1 MIYRKGRLTMRT
13 KTLWNNGWYFYADTA
28 CGETLPA
35 EPLPWQP
42 VTLPHDWQI
51 WHVKELYQDGTG
63 WYRKEFSWTSGR
75 RCCLYFEGA
84 YMDTT
89 VFVNGKEA
97 FRWKYGYSSFQ
108 ADITD
113 FLIPGDNQ
121 VLVRCLLRH
130 PNSRWYSG
138 AGLYRDVWMLE
149 YGHTHLV
156 TDGLYV
162 SAREQSADIWQVT
175 VSAEAENLLDTDRV
189 ELTLLDREGNTV
201 ASALALPNADVQM
214 EVENPRLWS
223 LEDPCLYMLRASL
236 LREGQ
241 ELDRLETVCGFRT
254 VEVSPDEGLILNHR
268 HVILHGVCLHHD
280 LGCLGAAFSRPA
292 ARRQLTIMKD
302 MGVNALRTSHNPPA
316 PAVMDLADELGILVV
331 DEAFDFWV
339 RSKTPYD
346 YARFFPAWFEKDV
359 ASWVRRDRNHPSL
372 LMWSIGNEI
381 YDTHVDVGAQETMKQ
396 LLQAVALHDPR
407 KNGLTTFGSN
417 YMAWENTQ
425 ACAPYLDVVG
435 YNYGESLYD
444 EHHQAHPDW
453 VIYGSETAS
462 VVQSRGIYHFPLS
475 QPLLVDD
482 DSQCSSLGNSRTSW
496 GAKSHQACIASDE
509 LYPYNLGQFLW
520 SGIDYIGEPT
530 PYHTKNSYFGLVD
543 TAGFPKDSFYAY
555 QAGWHRWQDK
565 PVLHL
570 LPYWDF
576 NPGQLIDVCILSN
589 LPQVELVVNGVSR
602 GRKNLAGGSDN
613 LASWQVPY
621 VPGFIQAIGYD
632 DTGAPIARETRRSFG
647 DSAVLRIHADRA
659 KVAADGRDLV
669 FCTVTAE
676 DAQGNPVDNARDCI
690 QVSVTG
696 PLKLVGLDN
705 GDSTDMDEYKCD
717 CRRLFSGKLLVVAAG
732 AGEAGMGEIRV
743 SAPGLES
750 AALQVEVTAAEGEI
764 FPVLPEV
771 MPGAAPIIPVRK
783 VELKAE
789 SLHLTKEQ
797 PQTIV
802 HAEIYPANA
811 AAEALSWRITDD
823 QGITMA
829 NVVLETVDERTV
841 KLTGIGD
848 GDVRIR
854 CQCGPV
860 LSDLELEVQGLGSL
874 HLDPCDY
881 VSAALFTDSQGEIG
895 NGNERGITFSRTA
908 RSWVAFRQLD
918 FGEAGGDTL
927 TMDVFEMSNI
937 PTPIRFWKGIPYA
950 PGSRMI
956 GERIYDKPSK
966 WNVYQPETF
975 HLDEVL
981 TGRDVLGIELQ
992 CKIHVKGFTF
1002 HHRSRAWDRIGA
1014 RHFSAVYGDRFS
1026 LTDEAVEGIGNNVS
1040 LVFRSLDFGTLGF
1053 TGVAIRGKSKL
1064 ENNTIHLRFEGEDG
1078 QQRRVVEF
1086 PGSDDWTEVTF
1097 PLEPV
1102 YGKQDVTFLF
1112 LPGCD
1117 FDFMEFRFL

>member
-1 MIYRKGRLTMRT
+1 MRT
-13 KTLWNNGWYFYADTA
+13 QTLWNNGWYFYADTG
-28 CGETLPA
+28 CGETLPP

-51 WHVKELYQDGTG
+51 WHVQELYQDGTG
-63 WYRKEFSWTSGR
+63 WYRKNFSWTPGR
-75 RCCLYFEGA
+75 RCCLYFEGV
-84 YMDTT
+84 YMDAA
-89 VFVNGKEA
+89 VFVNGKLAAE
-97 FRWKYGYSSFQ
+97 WKYGYSSFQ
-108 ADITD
+108 ADLTD
-113 FLIPGDNQ
+113 LLVPGENQ

-138 AGLYRDVWMLE
+138 AGIYRDVWLLE
-149 YGHTHLV
+149 YPQAHLV

-162 SAREQSADIWQVT
+162 SPRELTPDRWQVT
-175 VSAEAENLLDTDRV
+175 VSAEAENVLDEDRV
-189 ELTLLDREGNTV
+189 ALTLLDMEGNTV
-201 ASALALPNADVQM
+201 ASMLALPNLDVQLQ
-214 EVENPRLWS
+214 VEKPRLWS
-223 LEDPCLYMLRASL
+223 LEDPCRYTLRASL
-236 LREGQ
+236 LRAGQ

-254 VEVSPDEGLILNHR
+254 VELSADCGLLLNHKR
-268 HVILHGVCLHHD
+268 VVLHGVCLHHD

-292 ARRQLTIMKD
+292 ARRQLEIMKD
-302 MGVNALRTSHNPPA
+302 MGVNSLRTSHNPPA
-316 PAVMDLADELGILVV
+316 PGVMDLADEMGILVV

-346 YARFFPAWFEKDV
+346 YARFFPEWYRKDV

-372 LMWSIGNEI
+372 LLWSIGNEI
-381 YDTHVDVGAQETMKQ
+381 YDTHVDAGGMETMKQ
-396 LLQAVALHDPR
+396 LLREVALHDPR

-425 ACAPYLDVVG
+425 KCAPYLDVVG

-444 EHHQAHPDW
+444 EHHREHPDW

-482 DSQCSSLGNSRTSW
+482 DLQCSSLGNSRTSW
-496 GAKSHQACIASDE
+496 GAESHQACIASDE
-509 LYPYNLGQFLW
+509 RYPYNLGQFLW

-543 TAGFPKDSFYAY
+543 TAGFPKDAFYGY
-555 QAGWHRWQDK
+555 QAGWHHWKDR

-576 NPGQLIDVCILSN
+576 NPGQKIDVCVLSN
-589 LPQVELVVNGVSR
+589 LPQVELLVNGVSQ
-602 GRKNLAGGSDN
+602 GRKKLAGGSDN

-621 VPGFIQAIGYD
+621 APGAIQAIGYD
-632 DTGAPIARETRRSFG
+632 DSGAPVARETKHSFG
-647 DSAVLRIHADRA
+647 DSAALRIHADRA
-659 KVAADGRDLV
+659 QIEAGGRDLV

-676 DAQGNPVDNARDCI
+676 DAQGNPVENARDCI
-690 QVSVTG
+690 RVSVTG

-705 GDSTDMDEYKCD
+705 GDSTDMEEYKCD

-732 AGEAGMGEIRV
+732 SGEAGLGQIQV
-743 SAPGLES
+743 CAPGLES
-750 AALQVEVTAAEGEI
+750 ARVQVEVTPAAGEV

-771 MPGAAPIIPVRK
+771 MEGAAPVIPVRK
-783 VELKAE
+783 VELRAE
-789 SLHLTKEQ
+789 AVRLTKEQ
-797 PQTIV
+797 PQTMV
-802 HAEIYPANA
+802 HAEIFPANA
-811 AAEALSWRITDD
+811 AAEALQWRVTDD
-823 QGITMA
+823 QGITMT
-829 NVVLETVDERTV
+829 NVVLEPMEDGRSV

-848 GDVRIR
+848 GAVRIR

-860 LSDLELEVQGLGSL
+860 LSDLEMEAQGLGKL
-874 HLDPCDY
+874 YLTPYEY
-881 VSAALFTDSQGEIG
+881 VSAALFTDSHAEIG
-895 NGNERGITFSRTA
+895 NGNERGITFSRTEM
-908 RSWVAFRQLD
+908 SWVAYERLD
-918 FGEAGGDTL
+918 FGGSGADTL
-927 TMDVFEMSNI
+927 TIDVFEMSNV

-956 GERIYDKPSK
+956 GQRIYDKPSS
-966 WNVYQPETF
+966 WNVYKPETF

-981 TGRDVLGIELQ
+981 TGQDVFGIELN

-1002 HHRSRAWDRIGA
+1002 HRRSRAWDSLSA
-1014 RHFSAVYGDRFS
+1014 RRFDAVYGDRF
-1026 LTDEAVEGIGNNVS
+1026 TVTEEAVEGIGNNVS
-1040 LVFRSLDFGTLGF
+1040 LVFRSLDFGTRGF
-1053 TGVAIRGKSKL
+1053 TGIAIRGRSKL
-1064 ENNTIHLRFEGEDG
+1064 ENNTIHIRFEGEGDH
-1078 QQRRVVEF
+1078 QRRVVEF
-1086 PGSDDWTEVTF
+1086 PGSEAWTEVTF

-1117 FDFMEFRFL
+1117 FDFLEFRFL